1 MAEQQRVRIKQS
13 IERPQAVL
21 GEHHQNREDPTPH
34 KARRRRGGE
43 EEMPAQSQTSPKRTL
58 LRVV

>member
-34 KARRRRGGE
+34 KARRRRGGQ
-43 EEMPAQSQTSPKRTL
+43 EMYLCRAKQRRKEL